1 MRRPGQS
8 GDDASFGRSAG
19 MQPGRGAAL
28 LVVAVLLGVVLLN
41 AADDA
46 PPDRAPAGSSD
57 NGTSETTLP
66 AEVSTTTVVTL
77 PPRAP
82 ADVKV
87 IAANGTDTKGVARKA
102 TDLLKASGYNVL
114 SPTDT
119 TAKAAASN
127 VYFVGDYQRE
137 AEAVAA
143 GLSLPVTSVQ
153 PFPTAPP
160 PIADA
165 RGASVIVV
173 IGSDLASTLGG
184 STTASTAAGATST
197 TTAAPGATTSTT
209 KKP

>member
-1 MRRPGQS
+1 MRRPGQA
-8 GDDASFGRSAG
+8 GDDGSFGRSAG

-46 PPDRAPAGSSD
+46 PPERVSAGSSD
-57 NGTSETTLP
+57 NGSSETTLP
-66 AEVSTTTVVTL
+66 TEASTTTVATL

-82 ADVKV
+82 AEVKV
-87 IAANGTDTKGVARKA
+87 IAANGTATKGVARKA

-114 SPTDT
+114 SPTDA

-127 VYFVGDYQRE
+127 VYFVGDFQRE

-143 GLSLPVTSVQ
+143 GLSLPATTVQ
-153 PFPTAPP
+153 PFPTPP

-173 IGSDLASTLGG
+173 VGPDLASTLGG

-197 TTAAPGATTSTT
+197 TTAASGATTSTT
-209 KKP
+209 TKP

>member
-1 MRRPGQS
+1 
-8 GDDASFGRSAG
+8 
-19 MQPGRGAAL
+19 MQPARGAAL

-46 PPDRAPAGSSD
+46 PPDRVSAGSSD
-57 NGTSETTLP
+57 NGSSETTP
-66 AEVSTTTVVTL
+66 PTEATTTTVVTL
-77 PPRAP
+77 PLRAP

-114 SPTDT
+114 SPTDA
-119 TAKAAASN
+119 TAKAGASN
-127 VYFVGDYQRE
+127 VYFVGDFQRE

-143 GLSLPVTSVQ
+143 GLGLPATSVQ
-153 PFPTAPP
+153 PAPTTPP
-160 PIADA
+160 PVADA
-165 RGASVIVV
+165 RGATVIVIV
-173 IGSDLASTLGG
+173 GPDLASTLAG